1 MPGLAISIGQC
12 SDKGSKEINQDFH
25 GALIPDGPALVHKGI
40 VVALADGIGTSPVS
54 DIAAETAIK
63 SLLTD
68 YYCTSDAWSVKTA
81 VQRVIAATNSW
92 LHAETKRSQNAYD
105 GDKGY
110 VCTLSALVL
119 KARRAHLFHVGDSRI
134 YRVSGETLEQ
144 LTVDHRLVLS
154 SHESYLGR
162 ALGIAPHVEID
173 YQALDLSEGDVFVLT
188 TDGVH
193 EHAKASFVVHAI
205 RSSGDDLDRAAR
217 LIVHEAVAR
226 GSRDNLTVQIVR
238 IDVLPD
244 WDAGEF
250 MSQAQILPAP
260 PLLDARTVL
269 DGYIIQRPLHHSSR
283 SHLYLASDSASGTL
297 VALKIPSVDLRDDP
311 VYLQRFMME
320 EWIARRLDH
329 PNVVKAHPQD
339 RKRTHLYTVMEFVN
353 GQTLSQWMIDHPK
366 PDLETVRGIIEQ
378 IASGLRAFHRR
389 EMVHQD
395 LRPEN
400 VMIDANGTA
409 KIIDFGSTRVAG
421 VQETRPFPV
430 ADEILG
436 TLQYA
441 APEYFVGE
449 SGTPRSDFFSL
460 GVIAYQMLTGRL
472 PFGAEVA
479 RTRTRAQ
486 QRKLRYA
493 SAADD
498 GCVPDW
504 IDGAL
509 RKAVDPDPSKRYDEL
524 SEFLYDL
531 RHPNP
536 AFLGRGRVPLYER
549 KPLLFWQAL
558 SFVLALAIIYLLAQ
572 RPP

>member
-1 MPGLAISIGQC
+1 
-12 SDKGSKEINQDFH
+12 
-25 GALIPDGPALVHKGI
+25 
-40 VVALADGIGTSPVS
+40 
-54 DIAAETAIK
+54 
-63 SLLTD
+63 
-68 YYCTSDAWSVKTA
+68 
-81 VQRVIAATNSW
+81 
-92 LHAETKRSQNAYD
+92 
-105 GDKGY
+105 
-110 VCTLSALVL
+110 
-119 KARRAHLFHVGDSRI
+119 
-134 YRVSGETLEQ
+134 
-144 LTVDHRLVLS
+144 
-154 SHESYLGR
+154 
-162 ALGIAPHVEID
+162 
-173 YQALDLSEGDVFVLT
+173 
-188 TDGVH
+188 
-193 EHAKASFVVHAI
+193 
-205 RSSGDDLDRAAR
+205 
-217 LIVHEAVAR
+217 
-226 GSRDNLTVQIVR
+226 
-238 IDVLPD
+238 
-244 WDAGEF
+244 

-297 VALKIPSVDLRDDP
+297 VALKIPSVELRDDP
-311 VYLQRFMME
+311 AYLQRFMME

-329 PNVVKAHPQD
+329 PNVVKAHLQD